1 MKKRCKTNESYLQS
15 SLLVMYFLVRMVTE
29 PSTMVLATS
38 LQKYTIEG
46 VAISLYSV
54 RIFAFVPNLKIESAC
69 KSK

>member
-38 LQKYTIEG
+38 LQKYTIEI
-46 VAISLYSV
+46 VT
-54 RIFAFVPNLKIESAC
+54 
-69 KSK
+69 

>member
-1 MKKRCKTNESYLQS
+1 MWEKDAANETNLQS

-46 VAISLYSV
+46 VA
-54 RIFAFVPNLKIESAC
+54 
-69 KSK
+69 